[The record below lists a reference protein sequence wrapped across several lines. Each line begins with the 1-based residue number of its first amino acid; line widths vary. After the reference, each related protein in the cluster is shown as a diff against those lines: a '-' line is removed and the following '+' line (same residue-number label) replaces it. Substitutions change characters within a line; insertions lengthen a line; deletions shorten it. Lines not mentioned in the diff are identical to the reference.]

1 MQKGTLDFDTY
12 RRALAQRRLQRR
24 CAPPAALFGPRG
36 SAPGTFSQVRKNAD
50 FPCPILQL
58 LAGLTRSQTWNGCAG
73 HLQSRNWLDGI
84 RRNIL
89 RDKSTTS
96 PHLDPLAAGLRAWR
110 WSLREGP
117 SAVAART
124 TRSKACAAISG
135 GGRRRP
141 PARPRPRRR
150 TSLTLC
156 FTLPAS
162 IDMICASTFDGGH
175 CPKVW
180 GVAACEARLNLML
193 AAQFERGKASR
204 VHQS

>member
-1 MQKGTLDFDTY
+1 MELLEDPSVARPPANTASRC
-12 RRALAQRRLQRR
+12 RRAQRASRFAGGVASEERHS
-24 CAPPAALFGPRG
+24 PSPSGAATSLYASGPR
-36 SAPGTFSQVRKNAD
+36 A
-50 FPCPILQL
+50 
-58 LAGLTRSQTWNGCAG
+58 
-73 HLQSRNWLDGI
+73 
-84 RRNIL
+84 NIL

-110 WSLREGP
+110 WSLRERGTQRLE
-117 SAVAART
+117 RT

-162 IDMICASTFDGGH
+162 IDMICASSFACGH

-180 GVAACEARLNLML
+180 AVAACEARLG
-193 AAQFERGKASR
+193 RGFLISR
-204 VHQS
+204 RVPGPAPQRWRAGGRKQKQKTKRGARGPA